1 MTEMNVSENLWSEDE
16 LLEQMEEM
24 QDHIERLQ
32 RDNMDFLNN
41 LQKAEKRNT
50 EMEQKHLS
58 EISALQSTLQ
68 QAQSKLQEQSAQ
80 IVRLNSADL
89 ILKENEQLKQ
99 EVKGA
104 RATIIHYE
112 NAYQKRVLNLEKKEA
127 DIAAE
132 KRRVKKMKE
141 DESELIKEKAEEIA
155 NPKIMIAKRECENAK
170 NNMKYRHEE
179 ETKNLKKWLLFLF
192 AYAISMTMLVVG
204 LYASEVLNKTSE
216 QLVLVTVII
225 HGIYLYLRVRRD
237 T

>member
-16 LLEQMEEM
+16 LLEQLEQM
-24 QDHIERLQ
+24 QDQIEKLQ
-32 RDNMDFLNN
+32 TEKEEIIKYRRE
-41 LQKAEKRNT
+41 AETWHT
-50 EMEQKHLS
+50 EQEQKLSS
-58 EISALQSTLQ
+58 EISALQLTLQ
-68 QAQSKLQEQSAQ
+68 QAQNKLQEQSAQ
-80 IVRLNSADL
+80 IVKLNSADL

-112 NAYQKRVLNLEKKEA
+112 NAYQKRVQNLEKKEA

-132 KRRVKKMKE
+132 KRRVRKMKE

-155 NPKIMIAKRECENAK
+155 NSKILTVKRKCEDAKTK
-170 NNMKYRHEE
+170 MKYRHEE
-179 ETKNLKKWLLFLF
+179 DTKNLRKWLLFLF
-192 AYAISMTMLVVG
+192 AYAVSMTMLVVG

-216 QLVLVTVII
+216 QLILVTVII